1 MCNGLRLRQIRC
13 FVCQLSHAWQHRLS
27 FGSTTIKINCCSSL
41 KKTFTPVYHQLQKNH
56 SFSTKKCP
64 YTDSDRPQRMVLY
77 PQDRFQSLLLL
88 QIDLR
93 QRCTCNS
100 STTIVRMSRTWF
112 ILLFKYTKPFYLVLH
127 VLHDCCQNVFRNKN
141 VRKVYQHYRFW
152 ILAPKIG
159 KIAPAAPEDFK
170 YHSLI

>member
-112 ILLFKYTKPFYLVLH
+112 ILLLSSILNHFTWFYTYYMTAAKTYLGTKMSERYINTI
-127 VLHDCCQNVFRNKN
+127 DFE
-141 VRKVYQHYRFW
+141 FW
-152 ILAPKIG
+152 RQK
-159 KIAPAAPEDFK
+159 
-170 YHSLI
+170 